1 MRAGALEDR
10 IEVDSFVQA
19 DTMESLPHRKS
30 VRLAGYDYSQC
41 GAYFITI
48 RSHHQLA
55 PPFGVFTCTGEVN
68 FTRVGMIAAREWERI
83 PNRFP
88 NTHLDAFILM
98 PDHLHAIIFIDEPA
112 SNKNRVEKFGK
123 AVSGSI
129 PTVVRSYKSAVSN
142 LVRKMRGFEEQILWQ
157 RGYYEKVIRS
167 ETQLEVVRNYILNN
181 SIKHCKL

>member
-1 MRAGALEDR
+1 MDP
-10 IEVDSFVQA
+10 
-19 DTMESLPHRKS
+19 LPFRKS

-48 RSHHQLA
+48 KSHQQLA
-55 PPFGVFTCTGEVN
+55 PPFGMFTCTGEVN
-68 FTRVGMIAAREWERI
+68 LTQIGMIAAREWERI

-88 NTHLDAFILM
+88 HTHLDAFILM
-98 PDHLHAIIFIDEPA
+98 PDHLHAIIFIDEPT
-112 SNKNRVEKFGK
+112 SNQSRVEKFGK
-123 AVSGSI
+123 AVPGSI

-157 RGYYEKVIRS
+157 RGYFDKVIRS
-167 ETQLEVVRNYILNN
+167 DTQLDIVRKYIQEN